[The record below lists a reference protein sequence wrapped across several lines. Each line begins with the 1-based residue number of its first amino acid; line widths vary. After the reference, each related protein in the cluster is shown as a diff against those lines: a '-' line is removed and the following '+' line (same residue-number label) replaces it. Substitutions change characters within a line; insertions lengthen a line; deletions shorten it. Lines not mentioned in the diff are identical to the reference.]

1 MRRLKELII
10 LTFILLAATD
20 IRAQT
25 RLTLHDA
32 VERTLKN
39 NFDIR
44 IAEITKEQAATNNT
58 AGNAGFLPNINAGVT
73 ATESRTNVR
82 SDLANGTQQNN
93 PKARNTNLNPAIT
106 ANWTLFDGGRMFVV
120 KKQLSAIEAL
130 TAIQLKLQAQTSVSR
145 TIQMYAQLVLL
156 QRQMIAID
164 TALHLARVRMELS
177 QIKYQSGA
185 GAKIDFLQAKVD
197 YNARRAD
204 SLSFISGYAQ
214 ACDSMSVLMGEQEGA
229 WYRVDETLPLNM
241 NLKETASSTLPDMNL
256 SLAVYKQNKNIADLN
271 ANIAKTYA
279 LPTLSVSGAYLYNRS
294 TNATGFAL
302 FSRNY
307 GGNGTAN
314 LSMPLFQGGNIR
326 RQAKVASLQAMREEL
341 LYERQNTIIKRQH
354 RTARRNY
361 EIAVQSW
368 KLATED
374 MKFARENLDVQF
386 ARFKVGVGTTLE
398 SREAENAYVQTL
410 IRLYS
415 SEYNVKLYETQVLEL
430 ENKLL
435 SDN

>member
-1 MRRLKELII
+1 MTRLNHLIL
-10 LTFILLAATD
+10 LTFIFFGATD
-20 IRAQT
+20 GLAQT

-32 VERTLKN
+32 IERTLKN

-44 IAEITKEQAATNNT
+44 IAEITREQAATNNT
-58 AGNAGFLPNINAGVT
+58 PGNAGFLPNVNAGVS

-82 SDLANGTQQNN
+82 SDLANGAQQNN
-93 PKARNTNLNPAIT
+93 PKAINTNINPTVT

-130 TAIQLKLQAQTSVSR
+130 SAIQLKLQAQSSVSR

-164 TALHLARVRMELS
+164 TALHLARARMELS
-177 QIKYQSGA
+177 EIKYKSGA

-214 ACDSMSVLMGEQEGA
+214 SCDSMSVLMGEQDGA
-229 WYRVDETLPLNM
+229 WYRVDDALPLNM
-241 NLKETASSTLPDMNL
+241 NLQETSSEILPDVNL
-256 SLAVYKQNKNIADLN
+256 SLAAYKQNKNIADLN
-271 ANIAKTYA
+271 ADIAKTYA
-279 LPTLSVSGAYLYNRS
+279 LPTLSVSGTYLYNRS
-294 TNATGFAL
+294 TNAIGFAL
-302 FSRNY
+302 FSRSY
-307 GGNGTAN
+307 GGNGTVN
-314 LSMPLFQGGNIR
+314 LSMPIFQGGNIR
-326 RQAKVASLQAMREEL
+326 RQTKVASLQAMREEL

-361 EIAVQSW
+361 DIAVQSW

>member
-1 MRRLKELII
+1 MRRLKELIL
-10 LTFILLAATD
+10 LTFILFTATD
-20 IRAQT
+20 TIAQT

-44 IAEITKEQAATNNT
+44 IASITKEQAEINNT
-58 AGNAGFLPNINAGVT
+58 AGNAGFLPNINAGIS

-93 PKARNTNLNPAIT
+93 PKAINTNVNPAVT
-106 ANWTLFDGGRMFVV
+106 ANWTLYDGGRMFVV
-120 KKQLSAIEAL
+120 KKQLSAFEAL
-130 TAIQLKLQAQTSVSR
+130 TAIQLKLQAQSSVSR

-164 TALHLARVRMELS
+164 TALHLARTRMDLS
-177 QIKYQSGA
+177 QLKYQSGA
-185 GAKIDFLQAKVD
+185 GAKIDYLQARVD

-229 WYRVDETLPLNM
+229 WYRVDDALPVNL
-241 NLKETASSTLPDMNL
+241 NLKETSTSTLPDRNL

-271 ANIAKTYA
+271 ADIAKTYA
-279 LPTLSVSGAYLYNRS
+279 LPTLSISGAYLYNRS
-294 TNATGFAL
+294 TNAIGFAL
-302 FSRNY
+302 FNRNY
-307 GGNGTAN
+307 GGNGTIN

-435 SDN
+435 SD

>member
-1 MRRLKELII
+1 
-10 LTFILLAATD
+10 
-20 IRAQT
+20 
-25 RLTLHDA
+25 
-32 VERTLKN
+32 
-39 NFDIR
+39 
-44 IAEITKEQAATNNT
+44 
-58 AGNAGFLPNINAGVT
+58 
-73 ATESRTNVR
+73 
-82 SDLANGTQQNN
+82 
-93 PKARNTNLNPAIT
+93 
-106 ANWTLFDGGRMFVV
+106 
-120 KKQLSAIEAL
+120 
-130 TAIQLKLQAQTSVSR
+130 
-145 TIQMYAQLVLL
+145 
-156 QRQMIAID
+156 
-164 TALHLARVRMELS
+164 
-177 QIKYQSGA
+177 
-185 GAKIDFLQAKVD
+185 
-197 YNARRAD
+197 
-204 SLSFISGYAQ
+204 
-214 ACDSMSVLMGEQEGA
+214 MSVLMGEQEGA

-435 SDN
+435 SD